1 LRREEKHMV
10 AEERRSFLRG
20 EISFRVKFTVI
31 PSEQYGKIKSAKEED
46 FSSDT
51 IMDGIEIAESGKS
64 QGGFID
70 ANLINFLV
78 QMDEKLDQILAMLS
92 RDGIDDSV
100 PTNGIGTN
108 ISGSGMNLI
117 VEESVDTGKIIQTK
131 FFLSR
136 FPLVYIDVFGEIVHV
151 TPMEENDGA
160 IYQLGI
166 KFLNL
171 KLSDRERIIAS
182 VFQQHRQSIRQSRG
196 LS

>member
-1 LRREEKHMV
+1 MV
-10 AEERRSFLRG
+10 AEERRSYLRG
-20 EISFRVKFTVI
+20 DISFKVKFTVI
-31 PSEQYGKIKSAKEED
+31 PSEQYGRIKSAKEED

-51 IMDGIEIAESGKS
+51 ILNGIEIAESGRS
-64 QGGFID
+64 QAGLID

-92 RDGIDDSV
+92 KDGIEDGV
-100 PTNGIGTN
+100 PTHGMGTN

-117 VEESVDTGKIIQTK
+117 VEESIDTGKIIHTK

-136 FPLVYIDVFGEIVHV
+136 FPLVFIDVFGEIVHV
-151 TPMEENDGA
+151 MPFEEDGNRM
-160 IYQLGI
+160 YQLGI

-182 VFQQHRQSIRQSRG
+182 VFQQHRQSIRKSKG
-196 LS
+196 FS

>member
-1 LRREEKHMV
+1 MA

-20 EISFRVKFTVI
+20 DISFKVKFTVI
-31 PSEQYGKIKSAKEED
+31 PSEQYGRIERAKEED
-46 FSSDT
+46 SSSDT
-51 IMDGIEIAESGKS
+51 ILDGIEIAESGKS

-78 QMDEKLDQILAMLS
+78 QMDEKLDQILAMLPRS
-92 RDGIDDSV
+92 GADDSV
-100 PTNGIGTN
+100 PAHGIGTN
-108 ISGSGMNLI
+108 ISGSGMNLV
-117 VEESVDTGKIIQTK
+117 VEESVETGKIIQAK

-136 FPLVYIDVFGEIVHV
+136 FPLVFIDVFGKVVHV
-151 TPMEENDGA
+151 TPTEENGST

-171 KLSDRERIIAS
+171 KLTDRERIIAS
-182 VFQQHRQSIRQSRG
+182 VFQQHRQNIRKSKG